1 MTPILD
7 RVPAPPPRN
16 QAPPASPAP
25 TNVSAPADPGP
36 SRNQAPTAGERALA
50 DEARRA
56 GLVVLA
62 SAAWPESTV
71 DAAPPELAGFVVST
85 FSPLV
90 AEGARRC
97 LTRAPDGTSPDAVTA
112 IVLASARGDVASAV
126 HVAGAVDAGTRVGPL
141 MFFQSVPNA
150 VAGYVA
156 ARWRLTGPVVCVTD
170 PVDAVA
176 VARSLIADR
185 DADRV
190 LVVTVEQACDDTE
203 SDAAAAVLL
212 AARPPADEGGSP

>member
-1 MTPILD
+1 MI
-7 RVPAPPPRN
+7 PAL
-16 QAPPASPAP
+16 AA
-25 TNVSAPADPGP
+25 TTT
-36 SRNQAPTAGERALA
+36 PTAGQRALA
-50 DEARRA
+50 DQARRA
-56 GLVVLA
+56 ALVVLA

-71 DAAPPELAGFVVST
+71 DGAPPELAGFVVST

-90 AEGARRC
+90 AEVAQRC
-97 LTRAPDGTSPDAVTA
+97 LTRAADGTAAEDPVTA

-150 VAGYVA
+150 VAGYLA
-156 ARWRLTGPVVCVTD
+156 ARWRLTGPVVCVAD

-176 VARSLIADR
+176 VARTLITDR
-185 DADRV
+185 DADRA
-190 LVVTVEQACDDTE
+190 LVVVVEQACHDAE

-212 AARPPADEGGSP
+212 ADPPTVEGGSP